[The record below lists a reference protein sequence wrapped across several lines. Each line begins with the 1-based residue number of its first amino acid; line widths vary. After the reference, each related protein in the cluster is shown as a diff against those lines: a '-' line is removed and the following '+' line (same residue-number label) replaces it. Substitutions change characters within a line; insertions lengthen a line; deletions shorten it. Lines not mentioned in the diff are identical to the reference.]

1 VSEKQNKKELSD
13 TSGVAENPK
22 KKNYEA
28 RDNHIKKKYGDTVDL
43 LGKRRQ
49 EGPVHLWGGGGEL
62 KTMKKYVSKKTVENH
77 YTHRCVVDLIRI
89 REK

>member
-1 VSEKQNKKELSD
+1 LRNRTKIENYEHVRCVADLIRIREKRRAGATVSEKQNKKELSD

-49 EGPVHLWGGGGEL
+49 EGPVHL
-62 KTMKKYVSKKTVENH
+62 
-77 YTHRCVVDLIRI
+77 
-89 REK
+89 